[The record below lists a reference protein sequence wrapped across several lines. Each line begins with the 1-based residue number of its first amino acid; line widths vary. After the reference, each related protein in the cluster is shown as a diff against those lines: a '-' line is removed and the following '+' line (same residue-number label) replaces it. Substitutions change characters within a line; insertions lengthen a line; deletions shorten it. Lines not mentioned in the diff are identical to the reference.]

1 MLVRNNGTTR
11 WFARSRLVGSATGSS
26 CVSEIRA
33 TSGWRAPS
41 LRAGANCSSTV
52 VAVITWKATSRICI
66 ATMPYAPAPCAH
78 LCLRLPGTRPCS
90 ATSGLVLCMR
100 AQNASSLC
108 ETCTADRWFAAR
120 GLWLVTFGLRPMAP
134 AASRLPLPASRLP
147 LAPLTNP
154 PSSHDDDDAAVA
166 AAPAPPP
173 PPPPPRMRA
182 QWHTPNLVFSSDCRS
197 RSDTETAARLVRT
210 LRRSGGLHRQHV
222 FLRLLLAVC

>member
-11 WFARSRLVGSATGSS
+11 WFARSCLIGPATGSS

-41 LRAGANCSSTV
+41 LRTGANCSSTV
-52 VAVITWKATSRICI
+52 VVVITWKATSRICI

-134 AASRLPLPASRLP
+134 ASRIA
-147 LAPLTNP
+147 
-154 PSSHDDDDAAVA
+154 AAVA
-166 AAPAPPP
+166 SIAAA
-173 PPPPPRMRA
+173 
-182 QWHTPNLVFSSDCRS
+182 TG
-197 RSDTETAARLVRT
+197 TAAAADLFLNPSQT
-210 LRRSGGLHRQHV
+210 LPSTRVIQISCLNMLIMLNFWTALTPRPSIQSV
-222 FLRLLLAVC
+222 T